1 MSTEEPKR
9 KRGASHSDAA
19 HQDAD
24 AAAWAEAE
32 RQRDPL
38 VLIDYNGVVAA
49 PKGRR
54 EVRHTRTPLRA
65 YLPINGAHTLTL
77 QPGLNRILLSTWEP
91 YAKQHTQIRQMI
103 GRGRI
108 AVLESLPLA
117 DHYRMESLVD
127 RTYDHDMLRWIKTQV
142 QAAGPAQQDL
152 DYGSDQDHE
161 QRARLI
167 AQIDKRLNTTRP
179 IVIESKP
186 YREPA
191 PVKPGQPP
199 AEPSFGM

>member
-9 KRGASHSDAA
+9 KRGTSHSDAA

-65 YLPINGAHTLTL
+65 YLPINGAPTLTL
-77 QPGLNRILLSTWEP
+77 QPGLNRIPQSTWEP
-91 YAKQHTQIRQMI
+91 YAKQHTQIGQMMA
-103 GRGRI
+103 RGRI
-108 AVLESLPLA
+108 AVLASLPL
-117 DHYRMESLVD
+117 DDFYRIENLVD
-127 RTYDHDMLRWIKTQV
+127 RTYDHDMLRWVRAQV

-152 DYGSDQDHE
+152 DYAADQEHE
-161 QRARLI
+161 RRSRLI
-167 AQIDKRLNTTRP
+167 AQIDKRLNSTRP